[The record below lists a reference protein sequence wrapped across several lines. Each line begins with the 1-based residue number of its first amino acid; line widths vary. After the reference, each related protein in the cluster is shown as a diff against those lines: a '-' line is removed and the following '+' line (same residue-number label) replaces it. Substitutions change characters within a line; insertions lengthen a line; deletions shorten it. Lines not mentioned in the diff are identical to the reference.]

1 MTLDRRCQTK
11 VEEIPIFSRLLEAII
26 NNVMV
31 ANYMVHYHVGYFC
44 FMENILYNVFQ
55 RAKVLSNENLG
66 KTESLYLGRMTLS
79 LTEKKHII
87 LYQNLQMRCSTIV
100 SFHFPFEFGSI
111 SRIENKMR
119 T

>member
-79 LTEKKHII
+79 LTEKKTHYSLPKPSNEVFDYCFI
-87 LYQNLQMRCSTIV
+87 
-100 SFHFPFEFGSI
+100 SFPI
-111 SRIENKMR
+111 
-119 T
+119 